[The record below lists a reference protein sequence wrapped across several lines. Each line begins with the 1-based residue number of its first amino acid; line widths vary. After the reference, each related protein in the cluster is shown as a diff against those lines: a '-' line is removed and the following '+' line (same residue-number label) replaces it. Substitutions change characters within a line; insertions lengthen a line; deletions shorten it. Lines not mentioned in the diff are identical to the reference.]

1 MIENKFIYLEQYFLK
16 EKKWQAS
23 EYPRQIVE
31 CLINDNWKAEVI
43 CGAKP
48 YRDSNYLYQDSHS
61 YKINLLKLLSIK
73 NNILSKLLN
82 DIFFSLKSFLILLKR
97 NDYKLIICQTNP
109 PTIVLVVYL
118 ISFLKKIDYI
128 IIAMDI
134 YPDVFFETYKNKK
147 LKFVK
152 KFIYFIFGKAY
163 KKASKV
169 VSLGEKMTEKLTQ
182 KGVYKKNIRR
192 IYNWEPF
199 LDSKHN
205 MYKNQIR
212 KPSFLKSNVL
222 ITYIGNFGTAHEWRS
237 LVKAIKKSELKPSQL
252 KFLFVSKGRELNN
265 LKRYLKLENMSNF
278 FVFKSPVS
286 KPLLEKYLGY
296 SDMGFVGIKEG
307 FGGLV
312 VPSKFATYISRG
324 LPVLYIGEDSDIRR
338 INKFYDCGLNF
349 NTYQVS
355 KISNFFRNIVSDKKI
370 LMQYSENAFNFYE
383 KKMSRSIGLN
393 SYKDLANQFKIN

>member
-1 MIENKFIYLEQYFLK
+1 MRQNKFIYLEQYFLK

-31 CLINDNWKAEVI
+31 CLLNDGWIAEVI
-43 CGAKP
+43 CGSKP
-48 YRDSNYLYQDSHS
+48 YRDRKYIFQERQS
-61 YKINLLKLLSIK
+61 YKINLLKLLFIK
-73 NNILSKLLN
+73 NNILSKLVN
-82 DIFFSLKSFLILLKR
+82 DFCFSVKSFFILLKR
-97 NDYKLIICQTNP
+97 KNYNLVICQTNP
-109 PTIVLVVYL
+109 PIIVLVVYL

-147 LKFVK
+147 LKIFK
-152 KFIYFIFGKAY
+152 ALSFFIFGKAY

-169 VSLGEKMTEKLTQ
+169 ISLGEKMNEKLIK
-182 KGVYKKNIRR
+182 KGVYKRNIKR

-199 LDSKHN
+199 FDAKN
-205 MYKNQIR
+205 NIYKKQTR
-212 KPSFLKSNVL
+212 KPDFLKSNVL
-222 ITYIGNFGTAHEWRS
+222 ITYIGNFGAAHEWRS

-252 KFLFVSKGRELNN
+252 KILFVSQGRELAN
-265 LKRYLKLENMSNF
+265 LKRYLKQENISKF

-296 SDMGFVGIKEG
+296 SDMGYIGIKES

-324 LPVLYIGEDSDIRR
+324 IPVIYIGEDSDIKR
-338 INKFYDCGLNF
+338 INKCYECGFNF
-349 NTYQVS
+349 STYQVL
-355 KISNFFRNIVSDKKI
+355 KISNFFKNIVSDKK
-370 LMQYSENAFNFYE
+370 LLTQYSENAFNFYE
-383 KKMSRSIGLN
+383 NNMSRSIALN